1 MTVNLHTHTARCMH
15 AVGTDEE
22 YVLAAI
28 ERGLK
33 TLGFSD
39 HTPHLYPEGYVSTV
53 RMTPEQLPEY
63 AESIRSLQAK
73 YANKIRIHLGAEV
86 EYFPA
91 MFQDTLGMLR
101 DNGIEYMLLGQ
112 HHIGNEIG
120 QPHCGKATEDAQV
133 LKSYCDQVIAG
144 METGLFTYLAHPDF
158 INFVGD
164 SKVYEKHMRQV
175 CRCAKSC
182 HIPLEVNML
191 GLRQGRHYPN
201 ERFLSLIAEEN
212 CPVIIGSDAHSPE
225 QVLLPENE
233 AHALEIINRFGL
245 QLITKPKLQKI

>member
-1 MTVNLHTHTARCMH
+1 MAVNLHTHTARCMH

-28 ERGLK
+28 ERGLE

-39 HTPHLYPEGYVSTV
+39 HAPHLYPDGYVSAV

-63 AESIRSLQAK
+63 AESIRSLQKK
-73 YANKIRIHLGAEV
+73 YAATINIHLGAEV

-91 MFQDTLGMLR
+91 MFDGTFGMLR
-101 DNGIEYMLLGQ
+101 DNGIEYMILGQ
-112 HHIGNEIG
+112 HHIGNELG
-120 QPHCGKATEDAQV
+120 EPHCAKPTEDEKV
-133 LKSYCDQVIAG
+133 LQRYCDQVITG
-144 METGLFTYLAHPDF
+144 METGHFTYLAHPDF

-164 SKVYEKHMRQV
+164 GKIYEKHMRRV
-175 CRCAKSC
+175 CRTAKEGG
-182 HIPLEVNML
+182 IPLEVNML

-212 CPVIIGSDAHSPE
+212 CPVVIGSDAHSPE

-245 QLITKPKLQKI
+245 ELITKPKLQKI